1 MLRVSY
7 GWVIVAVG
15 ALMTCVAI
23 GAMFSLAIFLEPMS
37 TATGWSRAGISSA
50 MTLNFLIMGPRR
62 LRLGRGE
69 RPLRHARCADRR
81 RHPGARVGVGEPRGI
96 ARSLP
101 AYLRRPRRPCRQRL
115 LAPIIATTTAWFQ
128 DNRSLGVSLV
138 STGMGVT
145 PMTISPF
152 ARWLI
157 STYDW
162 RTAMLAIGIL
172 VWSLLLPAASM
183 SGAQALRARS
193 SWSLG
198 DEPF

>member
-1 MLRVSY
+1 
-7 GWVIVAVG
+7 
-15 ALMTCVAI
+15 
-23 GAMFSLAIFLEPMS
+23 
-37 TATGWSRAGISSA
+37 
-50 MTLNFLIMGPRR
+50 
-62 LRLGRGE
+62 
-69 RPLRHARCADRR
+69 
-81 RHPGARVGVGEPRGI
+81 
-96 ARSLP
+96 
-101 AYLRRPRRPCRQRL
+101 
-115 LAPIIATTTAWFQ
+115 
-128 DNRSLGVSLV
+128 LGVSLV

-198 DEPF
+198 DEPFHVRAAEAKCQNNGF